1 MNVSMIDYKQMSIFE
16 FDAESLSMAVPVG
29 QCVLEDA
36 LLRLT
41 QEHL

>member
-1 MNVSMIDYKQMSIFE
+1 MIEQANVDFK

-36 LLRLT
+36 LL
-41 QEHL
+41 